1 MAIKQ
6 KKPISVYEL
15 RRRRVL
21 FHRGLLVFLLFAISG
36 MFLLSQYSSGR
47 WYDPENAWWQAFL
60 FFLTWIY
67 TSMYLGTLGMIGR
80 LLMWCG
86 VSRQKLSQD
95 VTHDLFTNWRGS
107 LSQRRSVRP
116 KKSNGIIDSCVK
128 SPQRLVAEQ
137 EEADLGTVNELKIDL
152 REFRRFRV
160 LLVRGLLGLSVLSLG
175 IIGFMIFLLLV
186 FPEFSTDVTDLW
198 SPQIT
203 IVTAIYYIFGCF
215 YAGVFL
221 GTEYVLHGF
230 AVPQSELRRDGFQN
244 LFRNWRED
252 PSVHRLA
259 HDGS

>member
-21 FHRGLLVFLLFAISG
+21 FHRGLLVLLLFGLSG
-36 MFLLSQYSSGR
+36 MLFLPQYSSGW
-47 WYDPENAWWQAFL
+47 WYDAWWQAF
-60 FFLTWIY
+60 FCFLPWVY

-107 LSQRRSVRP
+107 GSQRRNVRP
-116 KKSNGIIDSCVK
+116 KKSDGTFDSCVK
-128 SPQRLVAEQ
+128 NPPRLVAEQ
-137 EEADLGTVNELKIDL
+137 EEADLGTVYELKIDL

-160 LLVRGLLGLSVLSLG
+160 LLVRGFVGLSVLSLG
-175 IIGFMIFLLLV
+175 IIGFMVFLLLV

-203 IVTAIYYIFGCF
+203 FVITTFYIFGCF
-215 YAGVFL
+215 FAGAFW
-221 GTEYVLHGF
+221 GTEYVLHCF
-230 AVPQSELRRDGFQN
+230 AVTRNELRHDVFHS

-252 PSVHRLA
+252 PSVL
-259 HDGS
+259 GNT